1 MQSKTGQNLLIRLL
15 QLVILA
21 VVVWQ
26 MSKVVSYYSDLRQS
40 KATYSSIQEEVA
52 RQVDEADPAHTG
64 SDDEHMLTPE
74 RNISAGAAASVY
86 DMMKK
91 KNDDTVGYIEIPR
104 AEIAYPVVQ
113 GADNDEYLFQSFDN
127 EYNIAGSIF
136 VDANNASD
144 LSDLNTIIYGHH
156 MKDGSMFHNLS
167 AFRRGEYEGEQIEI
181 QIIGENGPERYRI
194 YSVYNVPEEEPYRQ
208 IGFENDEE
216 YRDFVRSTWED
227 SEVKFDADPMEAK
240 KIITLSTCTPNQE
253 DFRIAVH
260 AALLP

>member
-1 MQSKTGQNLLIRLL
+1 
-15 QLVILA
+15 
-21 VVVWQ
+21 
-26 MSKVVSYYSDLRQS
+26 
-40 KATYSSIQEEVA
+40 
-52 RQVDEADPAHTG
+52 
-64 SDDEHMLTPE
+64 
-74 RNISAGAAASVY
+74 
-86 DMMKK
+86 
-91 KNDDTVGYIEIPR
+91 
-104 AEIAYPVVQ
+104 
-113 GADNDEYLFQSFDN
+113 
-127 EYNIAGSIF
+127 
-136 VDANNASD
+136 
-144 LSDLNTIIYGHH
+144 